1 MNSVFNKLKSVI
13 MRGGK
18 KKNML
23 ISVVILVE
31 IILLLVVATYAWV
44 ETVSSIKIT
53 NEANTIGQIID
64 DTKYT
69 DMLIGGENDTIDLLD
84 YFEPSGDMHL
94 APASSADGK
103 TFYFPKANITS
114 NFIYRKGN
122 VSDKNTTYLSAS
134 FKLRADTNADFF
146 FTATPAISVSDDIRV
161 SVTAYTEGDN
171 PEGEFD
177 PVSGKVISNTKIYAK
192 NSSTTA
198 VVNSTTGATGA
209 TTVEK
214 FTDHQKGK
222 NSTARLF
229 AVGANETKYVT
240 INVWLQKKTAN
251 NNDLTQ
257 NMSVSQAINYLGITS
272 SLTPRHVTLIPTPT
286 WDTDSPTYYAWCWEA
301 PNDNK
306 ARLYKLDLDE
316 NEHYFFDY
324 NGTYKKTTFVRAVS
338 GCTVEPGI
346 YNVDDWPFTSG
357 STANT
362 NGYMNQTADTS
373 IPNENDSVDPTYIIE
388 TLNGGSNSKS
398 TGSWHDPAIIKLA
411 LCTGQDGDSPW
422 GSLSATT
429 YIGTSTS
436 THVMEETNSNSQK
449 HTDTVH
455 AWPGK
460 KIKITAVP
468 TPSDNGDP
476 SNYAFVGWY
485 DNPEGI
491 VDNDSG
497 KHLLSSNATYEPDAP
512 ATATDITYYAKFK
525 EVRTLTIVKY
535 LDENSSSVACGTI
548 TINNSNTATATVDKG
563 SEVTFSAT
571 AADGY
576 TLQGIYTASSGGT
589 LKYGPNDG
597 NGNPVPSNYPE
608 AASIEINNNTTYYAR
623 FTTNSYNVTANA
635 YYSNNGG
642 SSYSAGNT
650 GGTVTAGS
658 SAAGAT
664 STASVKYK
672 SSVTLVA
679 TPASGYEF
687 VGWYSAATG
696 GSQLST
702 NKSYSYPLSTTGAK
716 NVYARFIKLSNV
728 TIYIAPR
735 EDWGNPDV
743 HIWDDN
749 GVIEDHITADYD
761 GSSGYYKVTVQTR
774 GSWVKAILSKDSS
787 YTSQTSDIEVVS
799 SISVGTDYNKFINTS
814 NTVSNW
820 SSTKRCIW
828 FIITEDWLKNN
839 LKNDEDK
846 MQVYVNSADKDM
858 RRINDNAYVVELS
871 NPSGTIYFKQNY
883 SGGGNRNQWKTTIQS
898 SKSQFKETS
907 YNGGSWQ

>member
-1 MNSVFNKLKSVI
+1 LNSVFNKLKSVI

-53 NEANTIGQIID
+53 NAGNDGTVDTYVFTEAMIGEG
-64 DTKYT
+64 K
-69 DMLIGGENDTIDLLD
+69 GTIDIGK
-84 YFEPSGDMHL
+84 YFKQSGDMHL
-94 APASSADGK
+94 APASSADGR
-103 TFYFPKANITS
+103 TLFFPKANLASGFT
-114 NFIYRKGN
+114 YRKGN
-122 VSDKNTTYLSAS
+122 VSDKNTAYLSVS
-134 FKLRADTNADFF
+134 FKVRADTNADFF
-146 FTATPAISVSDDIRV
+146 FDQVPTFSALGDDIRV
-161 SVTAYTEGDN
+161 SVTSQSEGSTES
-171 PEGEFD
+171 
-177 PVSGKVISNTKIYAK
+177 PVTEIFSNSA
-192 NSSTTA
+192 STTA
-198 VVNSTTGATGA
+198 VVNSTSGATGA
-209 TTVEK
+209 TSVK
-214 FTDHQKGK
+214 PYADHIKGK
-222 NSTARLF
+222 SSTARLF
-229 AVGANETKYVT
+229 AVGANETKIVT
-240 INVWLQKKTAN
+240 INVWLQKKTGAN
-251 NNDLTQ
+251 TDLT
-257 NMSVSQAINYLGITS
+257 NVMSQAISISNLGITS

-286 WDTDSPTYYAWCWEA
+286 WDTDSPTYYAWCWDA

-306 ARLYKLDLDE
+306 ACLYKLGLDE
-316 NEHYFFDY
+316 NEHYSFDY

-346 YNVDDWPFTSG
+346 YNENDWPFTSG

-373 IPNENDSVDPTYIIE
+373 IPNDPVDPTYIIE

-398 TGSWHDPAIIKLA
+398 TGSWHDPATIKLDYV
-411 LCTGQDGDSPW
+411 TDQSSTW
-422 GSLSATT
+422 GTLSATT
-429 YIGTSTS
+429 YIGTTTS
-436 THVMEETNSNSQK
+436 THVMEQTNSSSQK

-460 KIKITAVP
+460 KIKLVASAKT
-468 TPSDNGDP
+468 
-476 SNYAFVGWY
+476 NYAFVGWY

-497 KHLLSSNATYEPDAP
+497 KHLLSSNATYEPNAP

-525 EVRTLTIVKY
+525 EVRTLNIVKY

-597 NGNPVPSNYPE
+597 NGDPVPSNYPE

-635 YYSNNGG
+635 YYSTNDG
-642 SSYSAGNT
+642 SSYSAGST

-696 GSQLST
+696 GSQLNANT
-702 NKSYSYPLSTTGAK
+702 SYSYTLNSTGDK
-716 NVYARFIKLSNV
+716 NVYARFIKLNTT
-728 TIYIAPR
+728 TIYVAPR
-735 EDWGNPDV
+735 KNWGNDYYIRLYQGSGTNV
-743 HIWDDN
+743 IDSDN
-749 GVIEDHITADYD
+749 GFVKANYD
-761 GSSGYYKVTVQTR
+761 SNTGYYK
-774 GSWVKAILSKDSS
+774 AI
-787 YTSQTSDIEVVS
+787 
-799 SISVGTDYNKFINTS
+799 F
-814 NTVSNW
+814 
-820 SSTKRCIW
+820 SSTKLGTFYSILAKDTNHTGKVPLSGGYTGTLGNDYIFKHDQSGSELTAYSSQRCIW
-828 FIITEDWLKNN
+828 FIDGTTNHFIG
-839 LKNDEDK
+839 NDKAK
-846 MQVYVNSADKDM
+846 MRIDNGSNTYDM
-858 RRINDNAYVVELS
+858 RSIGNYCYVYEYTSGTDFSNASGITFKRTDSNNNQWNYWNTTPTTGKSQYTATETGNDN
-871 NPSGTIYFKQNY
+871 
-883 SGGGNRNQWKTTIQS
+883 
-898 SKSQFKETS
+898 
-907 YNGGSWQ
+907 GSWTN